1 MMTEIK
7 SFLVSGFM
15 DAGKTRYIQDTICQG
30 FFHKRGST
38 LILSFEDGEAAYDI
52 EKLREFRTEVVF
64 YQGKGSED
72 LTAFCLSAIETCQPD
87 RIYIEDN
94 ILMENLH
101 DSFPPCMR
109 IVSKTT
115 LIDGTTLPVYF
126 NNMRQIMQD
135 SVKNADLVIF
145 NRVPEKDL
153 LKPYGSI
160 FPVMERNAAYL
171 WESPMG
177 YHEKAFGNILTYDLS
192 ADPIVIGDQDY
203 LSFFLDITEE
213 PDKYDGKEV
222 NLVVQIRH
230 EDADSLRV
238 GRTVMTCCMAD
249 LSFLSLVCLGKEKL
263 DLAGISDYS
272 WIRLHAT
279 CKCGLD
285 EYRRKIAMLDPISF
299 APTRV
304 DQQIIGFS
312 GITPTSG

>member
-15 DAGKTRYIQDTICQG
+15 DAGKTTYIQDTIYQG

-52 EKLREFRTEVVF
+52 EKLKGFRTEVIF
-64 YQGKGSED
+64 YTGRGSED
-72 LTAFCLSAIETCQPD
+72 ITAFCLSAIESCRPD

-94 ILMENLH
+94 ILMENLQ

-109 IVSKTT
+109 IFSKTT
-115 LIDGTTLPVYF
+115 LIDGETLSVYF
-126 NNMRQIMQD
+126 NNMRQFMQN

-160 FPVMERNAAYL
+160 FSVMGRNATFL

-192 ADPIVIGDQDY
+192 ANPIEIGDQDY
-203 LSFFLDITEE
+203 LSFFLDITDD

-222 NLVVQIRH
+222 NLIAQIRY
-230 EDADSLRV
+230 EDEDGLRI

-249 LSFLSLVCLGKEKL
+249 LSFLSFACLGREKL
-263 DLAGISDYS
+263 ALAGITDYS
-272 WIRLHAT
+272 WIQLHAR
-279 CKCGLD
+279 CISSLD
-285 EYRRKIAMLDPISF
+285 EYRRKIAVLDPISF
-299 APTRV
+299 EAARV
-304 DQQIIGFS
+304 EKQILSPPSFS
-312 GITPTSG
+312 P